1 MIAHQARHKLA
12 KEANRPDHNLFRLVC
27 HANMLD
33 NLIYDLAHAEE
44 EQESYLNRLSKAAA
58 PKKATDK
65 FQIVMEKLDDSDS
78 EDESESDLETLSSAS
93 STSTSSDSDDD
104 DDDDESSEIWDETA
118 SPASLFADERAEQL
132 ASVLVVAD
140 ADADELQE
148 KAAEISITSIAPQKK
163 PLRQSKT
170 KATQFR

>member
-65 FQIVMEKLDDSDS
+65 FQNVMEKLDDSDS

-104 DDDDESSEIWDETA
+104 DDEFSESWDETA
-118 SPASLFADERAEQL
+118 SPASLFADETVEQL

-148 KAAEISITSIAPQKK
+148 KAAKISITSIAPQKK

-170 KATQFR
+170 KATQVR